1 MIYMQLDENIVGSSS
16 IAGGSEREF
25 LLRRW
30 SSVGVGTKSSSGLT
44 FQSSR
49 RPGSLIKALAAPF
62 CSSLVLLQ
70 EDSSAVRPRLS
81 NETLELQDILFS
93 T

>member
-49 RPGSLIKALAAPF
+49 RPGSA
-62 CSSLVLLQ
+62 SSVT
-70 EDSSAVRPRLS
+70 SSRSRLEMQLGVDPS
-81 NETLELQDILFS
+81 MGVHRDRSMGAKCQWD
-93 T
+93 